1 MKPIYLIILFFATL
15 ISCKK
20 SSTPAEVIEPCQAL
34 LNLDSAATSQKLVGT
49 WLWRKQ
55 TCMLVPLR
63 DADKEVK
70 VKFSSTGNFTV
81 TENTVVITQGTWV
94 IKSVGTNRWK
104 VEVSS
109 YSSYLA
115 GFVGFCNNQVEFDER
130 IIDGCLHI
138 FTRVT

>member
-1 MKPIYLIILFFATL
+1 MKALFLSIIFFATI

-20 SSTPAEVIEPCQAL
+20 TNSPTEIIEPCPVVE
-34 LNLDSAATSQKLVGT
+34 NLDSASTSQKLVGT

-55 TCMLVPLR
+55 ACMLVPLR

-81 TENTVVITQGTWV
+81 TENSIVVAQGTWV
-94 IKSVGTNRWK
+94 IRSVGTNKWRLNL
-104 VEVSS
+104 SS